1 MQDIK
6 VETAQKYL
14 TVKQLAGM
22 GFIPEGGIRHLI
34 FSNPDFNNQV
44 VRRLGKKILI
54 DLQAFY
60 RFVDQREGG
69 K

>member
-1 MQDIK
+1 MQ
-6 VETAQKYL
+6 ETKNEPKYL

-34 FSNPDFNNQV
+34 FSNSDFNSRV

-60 RFVDQREGG
+60 EFIDQREGG
-69 K
+69 G